1 MKNEK
6 KIRFKKV
13 ATYRTNQIIR
23 YLDLLSNCSNKNNYD
38 YDQTDVNKIFSAID
52 DALKETKLKYKSKR
66 KDHFEL

>member
-13 ATYRTNQIIR
+13 ATYRTNQIIK

-38 YDQTDVNKIFSAID
+38 YDQIDVNKIFSAID